1 MTDSISA
8 EASDLIDPAVEAFD
22 DEAFADEAFVDGV
35 PAEAEA
41 VEDFEDTRTV
51 EEVMVLDELD
61 DPELVLPVWEP
72 TGEPRVDAALDSL
85 SLLDGA
91 AVSDHAS
98 VFTEVHSGLR
108 QVLADLD
115 ADRL

>member
-1 MTDSISA
+1 VTDNISA
-8 EASDLIDPAVEAFD
+8 EESDLIDPA
-22 DEAFADEAFVDGV
+22 DEAFADEA
-35 PAEAEA
+35 PAE
-41 VEDFEDTRTV
+41 V

-91 AVSDHAS
+91 AVSEHAS

>member
-1 MTDSISA
+1 MTDNIYA
-8 EASDLIDPAVEAFD
+8 EASDLINPA
-22 DEAFADEAFVDGV
+22 DEAFADEV
-35 PAEAEA
+35 PAKAESVEAYEDTNH
-41 VEDFEDTRTV
+41 VED
-51 EEVMVLDELD
+51 VMVLDELD

-72 TGEPRVDAALDSL
+72 TGEPRVDATLDSL
-85 SLLDGA
+85 NLLDGA

>member
-1 MTDSISA
+1 MTDNIYA
-8 EASDLIDPAVEAFD
+8 EESDLIVPA
-22 DEAFADEAFVDGV
+22 DEAFADEA
-35 PAEAEA
+35 PAE
-41 VEDFEDTRTV
+41 V

-91 AVSDHAS
+91 AVSEHAS